1 MIADPLSPA
10 RNFAIKSGIHR
21 REDHDVSFSM
31 ARYATARYAVKEAR
45 EATWARRVALFFVQL
60 MILTVLLHRFV
71 SLATPAALNLL
82 AVSIAGLLIAI
93 GIAVAAI
100 VRIWFGGQ
108 TGAAQAFAAIFIAC
122 LGLAV
127 PGFYLAHAALL
138 PPLIE
143 VETTPEEPLEF
154 RALVA
159 QRPADANPLK
169 DPDEAQVEAQVEAY
183 PDIGPMVIERS
194 APEVFSIV
202 NEAVDRLGWTVALNE
217 APGEIGVGRIEATD
231 RTLIMGFTD
240 DVLIQVK
247 GDDAHAIVDVRSV
260 SRYGPHDLGANAKRI
275 RKLFDEVNTAL
286 EKGEKTVLEQAAPK
300 EEAADPKQ
308 TTNKRVKKRGGKK
321 RSTGR

>member
-1 MIADPLSPA
+1 
-10 RNFAIKSGIHR
+10 
-21 REDHDVSFSM
+21 M

-60 MILTVLLHRFV
+60 MILTVLLHRFA
-71 SLATPAALNLL
+71 SLTTPAALNLI

-93 GIAVAAI
+93 AIAVGAI

-108 TGAAQAFAAIFIAC
+108 TGAAQAFAAILIAC

-127 PGFYLAHAALL
+127 PGFYLSKAALL
-138 PPLIE
+138 PALTE

-154 RALVA
+154 RALAA
-159 QRPADANPLK
+159 QRPADANPLE
-169 DPDEAQVEAQVEAY
+169 DPDEAEVEAQIEAY

-202 NEAVDRLGWTVALNE
+202 NEAVDRLGWTIALNE
-217 APGEIGVGRIEATD
+217 APGETGVGRIEATD

-260 SRYGPHDLGANAKRI
+260 SRYGMTDLGANAKRI

-300 EEAADPKQ
+300 EETTAPKD

>member
-1 MIADPLSPA
+1 
-10 RNFAIKSGIHR
+10 
-21 REDHDVSFSM
+21 M

-45 EATWARRVALFFVQL
+45 EAIWARRAALFFVQL
-60 MILTVLLHRFV
+60 MILTVLLHRFG
-71 SLATPAALNLL
+71 SLATPAALNLIG
-82 AVSIAGLLIAI
+82 VSIAGLLIAI
-93 GIAVAAI
+93 AIAIGAI

-122 LGLAV
+122 LGLAL
-127 PGFYLAHAALL
+127 PGFYLSKAVLL
-138 PPLIE
+138 PPLTE
-143 VETTPEEPLEF
+143 VETTPEEPLDF
-154 RALVA
+154 RTLGA
-159 QRPADANPLK
+159 QRPADTNPIK
-169 DPDEAQVEAQVEAY
+169 EPDEAQVEAQVEAY

-202 NEAVDRLGWTVALNE
+202 NEAVERLGWTVALTE
-217 APGEIGVGRIEATD
+217 APGETGIGRIEASD

-240 DVLIQVK
+240 DVVIQVK
-247 GDDAHAIVDVRSV
+247 GDDAHATVDVRSV
-260 SRYGPHDLGANAKRI
+260 SRYGLHDLGANAKRI

-300 EEAADPKQ
+300 EEAAEPKD